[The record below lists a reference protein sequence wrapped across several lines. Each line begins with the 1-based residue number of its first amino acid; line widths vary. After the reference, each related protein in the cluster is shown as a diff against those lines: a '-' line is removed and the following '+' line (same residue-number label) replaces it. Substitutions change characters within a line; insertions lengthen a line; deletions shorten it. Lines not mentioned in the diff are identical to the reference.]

1 MTATRPELLDAA
13 LSALNRRP
21 TATMA
26 DVAAAIGVSRA
37 TLHRHFESRESLIT
51 EMAERS
57 LDRWEQTQADAEIDQ
72 AAASGDEGRIAT
84 ALQRMVHAYVQDADD
99 FGFLLTDEFSL
110 TVPRLAERS
119 HDLVDRE
126 VAFYTAAQAAGVL
139 RSDLPPRWIA
149 DAVFGALVAA
159 RSAIRW
165 GDVARRDLEHLVE
178 TTILR
183 GVGR

>member
-1 MTATRPELLDAA
+1 MTSTRPELLDAA

-26 DVAAAIGVSRA
+26 EIATAIGVSRA

-57 LDRWEQTQADAEIDQ
+57 LDRWEQTQVDAALET
-72 AAASGDEGRIAT
+72 AAASGDAQEIAT
-84 ALQRMVHAYVQDADD
+84 ALRRMVHAYVQDADD
-99 FGFLLTDEFSL
+99 FGFLLTDEFAL
-110 TVPRLAERS
+110 TVPHLEARS
-119 HDLVDRE
+119 HALVDRE

-139 RSDLPPRWIA
+139 RADLPPRWIA

-165 GDVARRDLEHLVE
+165 GDVARRDLEALVE
-178 TTILR
+178 TTILQ